1 MAYEPYA
8 SAEDYAALFPNETIA
23 EAALV
28 AASRHVD
35 SLTYNRIRIDGFAN
49 LTEFQ
54 QDIIKEVVCRQA
66 KFETDYA
73 DVIGS
78 VLSSYSI
85 NGVSMS
91 FPTTGSWNV
100 YAAQG
105 VAMQRDVYALLEQT
119 GLCVRIV
126 GWYA

>member
-54 QDIIKEVVCRQA
+54 QEVVKEVVCRQA

-78 VLSSYSI
+78 VLASYSI
-85 NGVSMS
+85 NGVSVKA
-91 FPTTGSWNV
+91 GHGE
-100 YAAQG
+100 G
-105 VAMQRDVYALLEQT
+105 VRYYGGLAVPGEVSSLLRQT
-119 GLCVRIV
+119 GLCDRL
-126 GWYA
+126 ARAAT

>member
-8 SAEDYAALFPNETIA
+8 SAEDYAALFPDEDDIT

-35 SLTYNRIRIDGFAN
+35 SLTYNRIHIDGFAN

-54 QDIIKEVVCRQA
+54 QDLIKEVVCWQA
-66 KFETDYA
+66 RFETENA
-73 DVIGS
+73 EVLAS
-78 VLSSYSI
+78 VLQSYAI

-91 FPTTGSWNV
+91 FGESWNV
-100 YAAQG
+100 YVAQG
-105 VAMQRDVYALLEQT
+105 VAMQRDVYAMLQQT
-119 GLCVRIV
+119 GLCVRV
-126 GWYA
+126 LGWWQ